1 MRMLSA
7 VLPLGSIEA
16 VCLAVVQE
24 PARLGHGMGSTASR
38 CLLDSCLTAS
48 ASASASAKSIV
59 SSVAASAHKVPVP
72 VQKCTRWTM
81 RSFPG

>member
-1 MRMLSA
+1 VRMLSA

-38 CLLDSCLTAS
+38 CLLNRCLTPLNF
-48 ASASASAKSIV
+48 AKSIV
-59 SSVAASAHKVPVP
+59 SSVAASAHR
-72 VQKCTRWTM
+72 VQKCIRWTM